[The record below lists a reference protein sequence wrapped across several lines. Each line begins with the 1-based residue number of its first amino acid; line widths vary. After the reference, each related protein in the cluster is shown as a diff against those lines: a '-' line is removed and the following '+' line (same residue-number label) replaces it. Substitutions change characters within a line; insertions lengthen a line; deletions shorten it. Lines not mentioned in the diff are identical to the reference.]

1 MDKFTLES
9 LKHGVIFEWLTTF
22 KGAMNSMESADFWK
36 FKNFLDDYI
45 YDHFQFEESKWF
57 HMIRQKGNSEEIA
70 FARELEL
77 QHEQIL
83 NLISSYNESLPENA
97 GECGLLQQEKLL
109 NLRDKIVHEL
119 LEHAQNEDLEL
130 FPILKKYQFSIN
142 VID

>member
-22 KGAMNSMESADFWK
+22 KGTMDSMEGADFWR
-36 FKNFLDDYI
+36 FRGFLDDYI

-57 HMIRQKGNSEEIA
+57 NMIRQKGDSEEIA
-70 FARELEL
+70 FARKLEL

-83 NLISSYNESLPENA
+83 DLISSYKESLPENA
-97 GECGLLQQEKLL
+97 GECDLSQQEKLL
-109 NLRDKIVHEL
+109 NLKNKIVHEL

-130 FPILKKYQFSIN
+130 FPILKKYHLNASQA
-142 VID
+142 